1 MFKDQLVGYKVI
13 YDRKKQANK
22 KGKAVV
28 QIEAYQNGNRKYF
41 STGVYLAPDQW
52 NVKKNEPKDPYHAS
66 QIRKV
71 IAYYENF
78 ERETRHS
85 QQDGKFS
92 LIDFDKLKIR
102 KVELAPPLA
111 KQTFNQF
118 FATQIKARDKELK
131 WNTYRQQMA
140 CLNLVNEFNPKI
152 TFEDLKYKVLDDL
165 HQFMVNKGHCNS
177 TSNKR
182 HKILRAYM
190 SKAIKLEMLSKNPY
204 DNFKI
209 PTPVVNKT
217 ALIGS
222 ELKALEG
229 IKFLSPNGRP
239 ERVRDMFLF
248 ATYTGLRWG
257 DVSAVTRQNLI
268 KTDDGIVLNIKAAKT
283 EKVFQLPLWI
293 MFEGKAQDLALK
305 YWPITE
311 SAKLFPNMNN
321 AYANRALK
329 KLATS
334 ANIKKHLHFHVSRH
348 TTGTILAQTAGVL
361 TAKDV
366 LQHSK
371 LDTTMGYLH
380 LSNAER
386 NKSLK
391 DVENWY

>member
-1 MFKDQLVGYKVI
+1 MFKDQIVRYKVI
-13 YDRKKQANK
+13 YDRKKQAVK

-28 QIEAYQNGNRKYF
+28 QIEAYQNGNRRYF
-41 STGVYLAPDQW
+41 STGIYVTPDQW
-52 NVKKNEPKDPYHAS
+52 NKKKNEPKDPYVS
-66 QIRKV
+66 NQIRSV
-71 IAYYENF
+71 ISYYENH
-78 ERETRHS
+78 ERETRFYNE
-85 QQDGKFS
+85 GAFS
-92 LIDFDKLKIR
+92 LPDFDLLKVA
-102 KVELAPPLA
+102 KVVADPEPVM
-111 KQTFNQF
+111 QTFNQF
-118 FATQIKARDKELK
+118 FAAQIKARDKELK

-140 CLNLVNEFNPKI
+140 CLNLVNEFNLSI

-177 TSNKR
+177 TSSKR
-182 HKILRAYM
+182 HKIIRAYI
-190 SKAIKLEMLSKNPY
+190 SKAIKLEMLTKNPY

-209 PTPVVNKT
+209 PTPVVNKM

-229 IKFLSPNGRP
+229 LKFLLPNSRP

-257 DVSAVTRQNLI
+257 DVSVLTRENLI
-268 KTDDGIVLNIKAAKT
+268 KTDKGIVLNIKAAKT
-283 EKVFQLPLWI
+283 GKTFQLPLWI
-293 MFEGKAQDLALK
+293 MFESKAQDLALK
-305 YWPITE
+305 YWPATE
-311 SAKLFPNMNN
+311 TGKLFPNLNN

-329 KLATS
+329 KLAIS
-334 ANIKKHLHFHVSRH
+334 ANIKKHLHFHASRH

-386 NKSLK
+386 NKSLE
-391 DVENWY
+391 DVKNWY